1 MSSSPWVSFY
11 LTAQPG
17 RTLSFL
23 TEVSCSYLGAL
34 EAPGY
39 CRKRGGNLHLLD
51 QDGYLD
57 LRQIQAPLLGLPTE
71 AAALEE
77 GEDQKRTGNEE
88 VMEDRR
94 GIV

>member
-11 LTAQPG
+11 LTAQPD
-17 RTLSFL
+17 RTFL
-23 TEVSCSYLGAL
+23 REVSCSYLGAL

-39 CRKRGGNLHLLD
+39 CRKRGENLHLQD

-57 LRQIQAPLLGLPTE
+57 LHQIQAPLLGLPTE
-71 AAALEE
+71 AVGLEE

-94 GIV
+94 RFV